1 MSTGIKADK
10 GSTVIADG
18 ADISGHDTAIDSS
31 DSFVSAKS
39 ANLNTVAVPTAPK
52 WHTSWWGVTSLGAI
66 AAIIAGLV
74 LYFGFGIGA

>member
-18 ADISGHDTAIDSS
+18 ADISGHDTAIDLS
-31 DSFVSAKS
+31 DSFVSAKG
-39 ANLNTVAVPTAPK
+39 ANLSTVAVPTASK

-74 LYFGFGIGA
+74 LYVGFGIGA